1 MSQIPQHRS
10 QNRPTNDVVQKDHKK
25 ENTMMEQAKYAKQIQ
40 RSKQYAQNFDSM
52 LSQKKVKIKFTVMEQ
67 LDDGQIEDQSDIK

>member
-1 MSQIPQHRS
+1 
-10 QNRPTNDVVQKDHKK
+10 
-25 ENTMMEQAKYAKQIQ
+25 MEQAKYAKQIQ